1 MTWNCAPRMRGVAAL
16 LLALGWIATA
26 PEQAAAQGGPVRV
39 LSSNGVRAV
48 LDELVPQCERTI
60 GRTVTIEYGTSASI
74 RERVSAGEAADV
86 VFATTEVAGELAG
99 SGHLARDSQRALGR
113 SGLGIGIRAGAR
125 HPGIGT
131 PEALKQTLLAAK
143 SVTYA
148 QDGASRVH
156 IERMFEHLGV
166 TAELKAKTLLEQGSV
181 RAAAKVVAG
190 EAELLFTLV
199 SEILPVEGMELVGGL
214 PAEFQSYVSF
224 AAAIGARTTSQDAAR
239 ALVDCIAA
247 PAAAATF
254 AAKGVER

>member
-1 MTWNCAPRMRGVAAL
+1 MTCAQSLRGGAALVAAF
-16 LLALGWIATA
+16 AWLGTPSA
-26 PEQAAAQGGPVRV
+26 QSAAQSANVRV

-48 LDELVPQCERTI
+48 LDELVPQCERSL
-60 GRTVTIEYGTSASI
+60 GRRVTIEYGTSASI
-74 RERVSAGEAADV
+74 RQRVAAGEAVDV
-86 VFATTEVAGELAG
+86 VFATTEVAGELADAG
-99 SGHLARDSQRALGR
+99 RLARDSQTPLGR
-113 SGLGIGIRAGAR
+113 SGIGIGMRAGAR
-125 HPGIGT
+125 HPDIAT
-131 PEALKQTLLAAK
+131 PTALKQTLLAAK

-181 RAAAKVVAG
+181 RAATKVVAG

-199 SEILPVEGMELVGGL
+199 SEILPVAGMELVGPL

-224 AAAIGARTTSQDAAR
+224 AAALGARTTSHDAAR
-239 ALVDCIAA
+239 ALVDCVAA

>member
-1 MTWNCAPRMRGVAAL
+1 MTGAQSARGVATLLVAL
-16 LLALGWIATA
+16 AWLGTA
-26 PEQAAAQGGPVRV
+26 PAQSAAQGANVRV

-60 GRTVTIEYGTSASI
+60 GRSVTIEYGTSASI
-74 RERVSAGEAADV
+74 RQRVSAGEPVDV
-86 VFATTEVAGELAG
+86 VFATTEVAGELTSA
-99 SGHLARDSQRALGR
+99 GHLAADSRTPLGR
-113 SGLGIGIRAGAR
+113 SGIGVGIRAGAR
-125 HPGIGT
+125 HPNIGT
-131 PEALKQTLLAAK
+131 RAAIEQTLRAAK

-156 IERMFEHLGV
+156 IERMFEQLGI
-166 TAELKAKTLLEQGSV
+166 TAEMKTKTLLEQGSV

-199 SEILPVEGMELVGGL
+199 SEILPVEGMELAGPL

-224 AAAIGARTTSQDAAR
+224 AAALGAHTTSRDAAR

-254 AAKGVER
+254 AAKGVQR

>member
-1 MTWNCAPRMRGVAAL
+1 MTRARSVRGVAAL
-16 LLALGWIATA
+16 LGALAWLGTT
-26 PEQAAAQGGPVRV
+26 AAQSAAQSANLRV

-60 GRTVTIEYGTSASI
+60 GRGVTIEYGTSASI
-74 RERVSAGEAADV
+74 RQRVAAGEAVDV
-86 VFATTEVAGELAG
+86 VFATTEVAGELAAA
-99 SGHLARDSQRALGR
+99 GHLAADSRTPLGR
-113 SGLGIGIRAGAR
+113 SGIGIGIRAGAR
-125 HPGIGT
+125 HPDIAT
-131 PEALKQTLLAAK
+131 PAALEQTLRAAT

-199 SEILPVEGMELVGGL
+199 SEILPVEGMELVGPL

-224 AAAIGARTTSQDAAR
+224 AAALGARTTSRDAAR
-239 ALVDCIAA
+239 ALVDCVAA